1 MLSCGLLSCDFQI
14 LHDPDGIYAA
24 GFRDKGDPPMSVIRT
39 IPGTAEERRKHSYDL
54 RVKAAAFYNALPQ
67 PDHLTNG
74 DDQRYAG
81 QGFFASFTKGLPHHG
96 PLGEVDKQGYCDLLH
111 ALETGDPAAF
121 ASLPQGIADAL
132 KRRPFTDPQAG
143 LAYDMEGID
152 SRLLSIPPA
161 YRFSD
166 AGSIGEIAENY
177 WQALCRDVPFS
188 AYGTGAGADDAGGG
202 VSLTGLAAAD
212 LSQYAVFDGPK
223 AGGAVTTDTLFRG
236 FTPGDVVGPYLS
248 QFLLLDVPYGATRF
262 EQKTAFGLPGFETV
276 PGKDYMTAPHD
287 WLEVQRGVKP
297 SVTPTFTVG
306 ALKFLYRGRDMAQY
320 VHIDELFQA
329 YLNAC
334 LVLISPNER
343 GGLAAPLSSGNPYPG
358 SNQEGFGT
366 LGEPNFKVM
375 VAEVAT
381 RALKAIWFQKWFVHR
396 RARPET
402 YAGRIHHHMVGT
414 PGADKYPFHPGEY
427 AKLQGTVLPRIKAH
441 NAAVNAAAV
450 PPFTGDSYLLPMAF
464 PEGSP
469 IHPAYGAGHATV
481 AGACVTVL
489 KALFDTDTP
498 IESLI
503 KKAKKAGG
511 GTWVVS
517 QPSLDGADLVPYPGV
532 AAAMTVGSEL
542 DKLAANIGIAR
553 DFAGVHWR
561 SDYSASLH
569 LGEQVALHFLRETAM
584 TYNED
589 VFFTFTRFNGT
600 RVTVTETQVIE
611 M

>member
-1 MLSCGLLSCDFQI
+1 MSASTTT
-14 LHDPDGIYAA
+14 PEAA
-24 GFRDKGDPPMSVIRT
+24 Q
-39 IPGTAEERRKHSYDL
+39 ERRTHSYDL
-54 RVKAAAFYNALPQ
+54 RVKAAAFYKGLPQ

-96 PLGEVDKQGYCDLLH
+96 PLGEVDKEAYCDLLH

-121 ASLPQGIADAL
+121 AALPQGIADAL
-132 KRRPFTDPQAG
+132 KRRPFTDPQCG
-143 LAYDMEGID
+143 LAYDMEGVD
-152 SRLLSIPPA
+152 SHLLSIPPA

-202 VSLTGLAAAD
+202 VSLTGMAAAD
-212 LSQYAVFDGPK
+212 LSHYAVFDGPK
-223 AGGAVTTDTLFRG
+223 AGGAVTKDTLFRG
-236 FTPGDVVGPYLS
+236 LTEGDVTGPYLS
-248 QFLLLDVPYGATRF
+248 QFLLLDVPYGAERI
-262 EQKTAFGLPGFETV
+262 EQKIAFGLPGFEMM

-297 SVTPTFTVG
+297 PETPTFTAG
-306 ALKFLYRGRDMAQY
+306 APKYLYRGRDMAQY

-329 YLNAC
+329 YFNAC
-334 LVLISPNER
+334 LLLISPNNR
-343 GGLAAPLSSGNPYPG
+343 GGLNAPLNPGNPYPG

-396 RARPET
+396 RSRPET
-402 YAGRIHHHMVGT
+402 YAGRLHHHMVGT
-414 PGADKYPFHPGEY
+414 AGADKYPFHPGEY
-427 AKLQGTVLPRIKAH
+427 TKLQATVLPRIKAH
-441 NAAVNAAAV
+441 NAAINAAAM
-450 PPFTGDSYLLPMAF
+450 PPYAGDSYLLPMAF

-498 IESLI
+498 IEPLI
-503 KKAKKAGG
+503 AKTQKAGG
-511 GTWVVS
+511 GTYRVKQPGVS
-517 QPSLDGADLVPYPGV
+517 GAALDDYPGDTSQ
-532 AAAMTVGSEL
+532 MTVGSEL
-542 DKLAANIGIAR
+542 DKLSANIGIAR
-553 DFAGVHWR
+553 NFAGVHWR

-589 VFFTFTRFNGT
+589 VYFTLKRFDGT
-600 RVTVTETQVIE
+600 RITVTSTQVIE
-611 M
+611 Q